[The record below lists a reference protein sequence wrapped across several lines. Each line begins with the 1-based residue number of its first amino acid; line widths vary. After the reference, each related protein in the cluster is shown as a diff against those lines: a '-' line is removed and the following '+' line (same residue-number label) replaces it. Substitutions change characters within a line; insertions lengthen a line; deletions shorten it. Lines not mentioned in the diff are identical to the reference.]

1 MNIQSVLDSGIT
13 VESASMEFKSLNEI
27 NSEALFLLNKMKR
40 KPNKAIIIKMLLMND
55 HPLYVSSFPASRPNY
70 RILVLSVTCAHASW
84 MRNKGG

>member
-1 MNIQSVLDSGIT
+1 MNIQSVLHSGIT
-13 VESASMEFKSLNEI
+13 VESASIESKSLNEI
-27 NSEALFLLNKMKR
+27 YSEALFLLNKMKR
-40 KPNKAIIIKMLLMND
+40 AIIIKMLLMND